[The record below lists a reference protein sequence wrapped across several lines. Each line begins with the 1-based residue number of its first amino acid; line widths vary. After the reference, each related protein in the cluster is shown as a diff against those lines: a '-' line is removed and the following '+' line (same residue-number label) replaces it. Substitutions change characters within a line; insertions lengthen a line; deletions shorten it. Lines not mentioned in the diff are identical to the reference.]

1 VVEVRRSLTSLLA
14 VVTGVLILVAGQA
27 FAADKTATAKTV
39 TVVMRDP
46 GCHWF
51 AVNGTFTTTMSVRGP
66 VALANDDIAT
76 LKIAGREGVRR
87 DAVGKKLTLARGS
100 YRITMV
106 GQASDDNILKLVV
119 R

>member
-1 VVEVRRSLTSLLA
+1 MKKALVVAVAAAAVALPVTQALA
-14 VVTGVLILVAGQA
+14 GTNH
-27 FAADKTATAKTV
+27 ATTVKTV

-51 AVNGTFTTTMSVRGP
+51 AVGGKFLRTLSVKGP
-66 VALANDDIAT
+66 VALANFDEAT
-76 LKIAGREGVRR
+76 LKVAQGANVRL
-87 DAVGKKLTLARGS
+87 DAVGKKVVLARGS

-106 GQASDDNILKLVV
+106 GQARDDNTLTLLV

>member
-1 VVEVRRSLTSLLA
+1 MKKSLVLVAAFASLL
-14 VVTGVLILVAGQA
+14 LLVGQA
-27 FAADKTATAKTV
+27 AGAHRAASARTV

-51 AVNGTFTTTMSVRGP
+51 AVGGKFLKTLSVKGP
-66 VALANDDIAT
+66 VSLANYDMASLKIVGPSGAKLAALGKKVALAHGA
-76 LKIAGREGVRR
+76 
-87 DAVGKKLTLARGS
+87 

-106 GQASDDNILKLVV
+106 GQAKDDNTLMLTV